1 MARSMI
7 SVVVLTPWNGAR
19 GQMAEAFLRA
29 YGGTDMNVISCGTS
43 PSGLVRPEAV
53 QVMYERGLGIPA
65 GQLPKLLLREYID
78 VADYIIFMGNL
89 AKAALPKDPKA
100 RVLEWKVE
108 DPLGTELDRWR
119 RVRDDIEAK
128 VKEFLQQVGISVAEA
143 VPRR

>member
-1 MARSMI
+1 MVN
-7 SVVVLTPWNGAR
+7 VVILTPWNGAR
-19 GQMAEAFLRA
+19 GQMAEAFLRQ
-29 YGGTDMNVISCGTS
+29 YGGPNVNVISCGTS

-65 GQLPKLLLREYID
+65 GQLPKLVLREYLD

-89 AKAALPKDPKA
+89 ARPAIPKDTKA
-100 RVLEWKVE
+100 TVLEWKVE

-128 VKEFLQQVGISVAEA
+128 VKEFLQQVGISVAQA

>member
-1 MARSMI
+1 MVN
-7 SVVVLTPWNGAR
+7 VVVLTPWNGAR
-19 GQMAEAFLRA
+19 GQMAEVFLRH
-29 YGGTDMNVISCGTS
+29 YGGPDMNVISCGTS

-53 QVMYERGLGIPA
+53 QVMYERGLGIPG

-78 VADYIIFMGNL
+78 VADYIILMGNL
-89 AKAALPKDPKA
+89 ARAAIPKDTRAK
-100 RVLEWKVE
+100 VLEWKVE

-128 VKEFLQQVGISVAEA
+128 VKEFLQQVGISVVQV